1 MVIKALWMN
10 WGGKIFD
17 IYSFLS
23 LTDLFPSKKKE
34 RFGVKPGKRKLDQ
47 AKGDLA
53 TKKRKVEKKSE
64 PFQDKNKGFNM
75 KFAKGGFQGKGV
87 AFRKSK
93 ASSSHA
99 ASLKSGAKGKG
110 NARHK
115 SSFRKR

>member
-1 MVIKALWMN
+1 M
-10 WGGKIFD
+10 
-17 IYSFLS
+17 S

-34 RFGVKPGKRKLDQ
+34 RFGIKPGKRKLDQ
-47 AKGDLA
+47 AKGELA
-53 TKKRKVEKKSE
+53 SKKRKVEKKSE
-64 PFQDKNKGFNM
+64 PSQDKHKGFNM

-93 ASSSHA
+93 ASSSRA
-99 ASLKSGAKGKG
+99 ASFKSGVRGKG